1 MSDLAI
7 PIAIMLVV
15 VMGEAMILRWVQRRP
30 VDWHDVVFNLN
41 SGHIM
46 LWLFRGLEVAFYGL
60 VATHFSLGLLDTWPP
75 LLMWAFA
82 LLAWDFCFYWL
93 HRLHHYL
100 GVLWAVHL
108 VHHQGEHFNLS
119 LGVRNSWYSSLTS
132 IPFFIVLAILGVPL
146 HVFVTVSILHYS
158 MQLFNHSALT
168 PKLGILESVLVTPA
182 HHRVHH
188 VKDIAYSDK
197 NFGGTFIFW
206 DKLFGTFSR
215 LPETPYVFGVG
226 GARSSSN
233 PFWASNVPF
242 MRYLRL
248 QSPSARPS
256 NVLRHS
262 SMSVLSGA
270 LLLFTLV
277 VGYIYQYGYGYS
289 DINGP
294 QIILFLFLV
303 LGSVALGAMSDAKRW
318 GMSIWLLVSMGIPVL
333 FLGYF
338 GWSQPYWQV
347 PMAALAVH
355 GMLMGTVFRSQT
367 VMGADTAGKPH
378 G

>member
-75 LLMWAFA
+75 LIMWAFA

-93 HRLHHYL
+93 HRLHHYF

-188 VKDIAYSDK
+188 VKDRAYSDK

-226 GARSSSN
+226 GVRSSSN

-277 VGYIYQYGYGYS
+277 VGYIYQYGYGYRTS
-289 DINGP
+289 TVRRSYC
-294 QIILFLFLV
+294 FFFWCWV
-303 LGSVALGAMSDAKRW
+303 RW
-318 GMSIWLLVSMGIPVL
+318 RWA
-333 FLGYF
+333 
-338 GWSQPYWQV
+338 Q
-347 PMAALAVH
+347 
-355 GMLMGTVFRSQT
+355 
-367 VMGADTAGKPH
+367 
-378 G
+378 